1 MHAVCQYVFDNSYLY
16 YESIYTM
23 NFTNYLVVLYCKFP
37 YDDVAAALLM
47 YSTYIHCLYVYTV

>member
-1 MHAVCQYVFDNSYLY
+1 MQFVMMCLITATCIMKV
-16 YESIYTM
+16 YTM

-37 YDDVAAALLM
+37 YDDVAAASLM